1 MKLCKTCGKEK
12 DVKQFHKRSAS
23 KDGLASKCKQCSS
36 AYDLSRVNDPKRI
49 AARTA
54 YSSTP
59 RGVEK
64 HRQAKAAYIAR
75 EPKKR
80 RAHNAISNAI
90 RDGKLTRKPCE
101 TCGSTDKVHAHHDDY
116 ARVYDVRWLCNEH
129 HREWHRING
138 EAKNPS

>member
-1 MKLCKTCGKEK
+1 MKICNTCGSEK

-23 KDGLASKCKQCSS
+23 KDGLASKCKSCQKL
-36 AYDLSRVNDPKRI
+36 YDDSRLNDPKRI

-54 YSSTP
+54 YAKTP
-59 RGVEK
+59 NGVARSNAAKSEYIK
-64 HRQAKAAYIAR
+64 RQPRKRAA
-75 EPKKR
+75 
-80 RAHNAISNAI
+80 HSAINNAI

-101 TCGSTDKVHAHHDDY
+101 ACGSTDKVHAHHDDY

-138 EAKNPS
+138 EAKNPY